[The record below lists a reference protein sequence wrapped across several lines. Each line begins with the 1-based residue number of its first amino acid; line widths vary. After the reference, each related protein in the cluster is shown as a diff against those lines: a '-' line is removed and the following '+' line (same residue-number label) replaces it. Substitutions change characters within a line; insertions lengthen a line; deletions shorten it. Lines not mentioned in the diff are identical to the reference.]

1 VPLSQNLRSS
11 HLQLST
17 VPQANLWLEV
27 RAPPPLVPF
36 SLFIKAV
43 PVNAQGA
50 SVSDLV
56 GGGAVFG
63 AGRER
68 GLPALSSGSPV
79 WTSQD
84 KPSMQVDQPTA
95 FLNAL
100 PLPPPAVTCKEF
112 IEALRAGTFDVE
124 QDKVILKRIASIVL
138 LRGSPD
144 QLRLTRDNG
153 TTACYV
159 WRARLRNAKVA
170 KSQSNRRLPA
180 ARRQLPTTC
189 PGAELA
195 VDLSSGAEDGAPG
208 RLPAGN
214 SRALLLGC
222 AVPSAE
228 EQVGLLEVAGI
239 RQRGFA
245 VVRRVS

>member
-1 VPLSQNLRSS
+1 
-11 HLQLST
+11 
-17 VPQANLWLEV
+17 
-27 RAPPPLVPF
+27 
-36 SLFIKAV
+36 
-43 PVNAQGA
+43 
-50 SVSDLV
+50 
-56 GGGAVFG
+56 
-63 AGRER
+63 
-68 GLPALSSGSPV
+68 
-79 WTSQD
+79 
-84 KPSMQVDQPTA
+84 MQVDQPTA

-100 PLPPPAVTCKEF
+100 PLPPPAVTCKKF

-144 QLRLTRDNG
+144 QLRLTHDNG
-153 TTACYV
+153 TTAFYV

-170 KSQSNRRLPA
+170 KSQSDRRRPA

-189 PGAELA
+189 PGAKLA

-239 RQRGFA
+239 SQRGFA